1 MTSKESVRATSQPVD
16 VLVWDPLVRFGHWTL
31 AAAFAVAF
39 FSAEEGAG
47 GPGVWHVWTGY
58 LVGGIVVLRVLWG
71 FVGSRHARFS
81 DFVYEPDKVLAYL
94 GDLLRGRGR
103 RYVGHSPAGGAMV
116 IALLVCLAAT
126 VATGIVAHGEQG
138 KGPLAAAQVTDTTN
152 ATGSEAQRTPIEAGG
167 ERGESVIAEVHDLLA
182 DIAMALVVTHI
193 LGVALASF
201 VHRENLVLAMIS
213 GRKRRVRD

>member
-1 MTSKESVRATSQPVD
+1 M
-16 VLVWDPLVRFGHWTL
+16 RFGHWTL

-81 DFVYEPDKVLAYL
+81 DFVYEPYKVLAYL

-103 RYVGHSPAGGAMV
+103 RYVGHSPAGGAMI

-126 VATGIVAHGEQG
+126 VATGIVAYGEQG
-138 KGPLAAAQVTDTTN
+138 KGPLTAAQVTDTTN
-152 ATGSEAQRTPIEAGG
+152 AMGNEAHRIPIEAGG
-167 ERGESVIAEVHDLLA
+167 ERGESAIAEVHDLLA

-193 LGVALASF
+193 LGVALASV